1 MTDTKPRRT
10 RRDRTDRATFRQGVT
25 TARELEQ
32 LGLAPLLAVV
42 RSGRWTARICQPTVL
57 DDIVIAVSHDSTN
70 SSAFT
75 LAISRTDAID
85 LGEALIDLRN
95 HEPPAP

>member
-1 MTDTKPRRT
+1 M
-10 RRDRTDRATFRQGVT
+10 DRPDLPA
-25 TARELEQ
+25 
-32 LGLAPLLAVV
+32 
-42 RSGRWTARICQPTVL
+42 TVL